1 MSSLT
6 VGANEKNKLIP
17 KIVTHNQSDYNLCKN
32 NTQNSRN
39 KLSYSYTFNDIFQ
52 NDTNWSEDL
61 KKYDYNKKNLQWGY
75 NPKPPLIKEHY
86 IKSNDLCFNPIT
98 QKYKDKEFDK
108 ELKRQEMKELKD
120 KIALNYDNDLR
131 VIQTYDI
138 INLKDRFKGFENH
151 PNYPKIKN
159 NISSSKRN
167 ANYAKHNYNIIS
179 NINLNKHHYDKPEN
193 RPKNIDIK
201 QDIGNHRHS
210 INMKQSKDYNI
221 ISNRYDEF
229 DKEKKELDLKI
240 QKLEASKIFYK
251 TRDYDLIKGV
261 YVDEEKENKF
271 QEEKKNEM
279 NKLKSIK
286 RNTVFNPFNSEIYDK
301 EKYEEDER
309 KKQKKIYRYSLKPG
323 IELYQ
328 KQQNLRK
335 EIEKD
340 KLLKSKLI
348 YQRFKYMD
356 KRGYDFFTG
365 KEKYNQYKKSV
376 SCRNV
381 QDPWEMIK
389 NGVNNNET
397 LSNKNLYICY
407 DKDDC
412 EQKFNEMKINR
423 ENMIKNLKKMENE
436 EIFKIKKNPPK
447 INLRLIR
454 KNNFENKNNKRYIEP
469 GKDANSFSKDKNAWF
484 SQDKNNNYFHN

>member
-1 MSSLT
+1 MKEVFCHT
-6 VGANEKNKLIP
+6 QYDG
-17 KIVTHNQSDYNLCKN
+17 YNWKN
-32 NTQNSRN
+32 NIQQYIYN
-39 KLSYSYTFNDIFQ
+39 KTHIGWG
-52 NDTNWSEDL
+52 NDTIRDS
-61 KKYDYNKKNLQWGY
+61 K
-75 NPKPPLIKEHY
+75 ITSRMVKE
-86 IKSNDLCFNPIT
+86 NDNYFNPILQT
-98 QKYKDKEFDK
+98 YKD
-108 ELKRQEMKELKD
+108 
-120 KIALNYDNDLR
+120 LNYDKQLR
-131 VIQTYDI
+131 KKEKSEITSKIIENLDNQLKIEQTFNI
-138 INLKDRFKGFENH
+138 INLQDRLKGFEKD
-151 PNYPKIKN
+151 PNYPTMKDLIH
-159 NISSSKRN
+159 SRKRIEYY
-167 ANYAKHNYNIIS
+167 ANNYNIIS
-179 NINLNKHHYDKPEN
+179 NLPLSKHHYDKPEN

-201 QDIGNHRHS
+201 QDTGNHRHS

-335 EIEKD
+335 EIKKD

-381 QDPWEMIK
+381 QDQWEMIK

-454 KNNFENKNNKRYIEP
+454 KNNFENKNN
-469 GKDANSFSKDKNAWF
+469 
-484 SQDKNNNYFHN
+484 NYFHN